1 MKVGTAALIVGTG
14 AALDLATKAWA
25 RASLDPYGPA
35 FDFLPFVSLH
45 LTFNEGVSFGL
56 FAFEGDTGQAAL
68 VVVTGL
74 LTLAMTVWAYRSQGW
89 HRAALS
95 LVAAGALANLID
107 RSTRGSVTD
116 FLNLHFGDWHFF
128 VFNLADIWI
137 SLEPVPKG
145 LSDWGTRDSKGL
157 FRPSWS
163 ERCGPQ
169 PLAGSIVARDFD
181 MKRI

>member
-1 MKVGTAALIVGTG
+1 MTPLSVYYCRNDHG
-14 AALDLATKAWA
+14 A
-25 RASLDPYGPA
+25 P
-35 FDFLPFVSLH
+35 
-45 LTFNEGVSFGL
+45 
-56 FAFEGDTGQAAL
+56 DTGQAAL

-107 RSTRGSVTD
+107 RSARGSVTD

-137 SLEPVPKG
+137 SLGAAFLLG
-145 LSDWGTRDSKGL
+145 LQII
-157 FRPSWS
+157 
-163 ERCGPQ
+163 PQ
-169 PLAGSIVARDFD
+169 KNKITSIP
-181 MKRI
+181 

>member
-1 MKVGTAALIVGTG
+1 MVDHPGCAAGPRTGRPLVKVGTAALIVGTG

-137 SLEPVPKG
+137 SLGAAFLLG
-145 LSDWGTRDSKGL
+145 LQMRTAVRK
-157 FRPSWS
+157 
-163 ERCGPQ
+163 
-169 PLAGSIVARDFD
+169 
-181 MKRI
+181 